1 MSRFV
6 ICGDWVLDPKVGVQR
21 YAAQLLRELD
31 LRVKAGRTPHRFEL
45 LVPEEAEQIP
55 TLSAIPA
62 VRRGSAASKLSRYFW
77 QQKVFP
83 AYARV
88 SHAMGID
95 LALAL
100 PVRGCRVS
108 AVHDCIVES
117 FPENFSDHRLYALS
131 YRIRV
136 HAATSDPDRVI
147 LTVSETSRKEIERR
161 YPKSRGRIRVVSDGW
176 EHMQRIEE
184 DDSVFRRLG
193 IDPAQPYFFSLGSRY
208 RHKNIEW
215 VLGAAVRNPHAL
227 FVITGANLDHKE
239 QERLDGARRSNVRFT
254 GYVSDAMLEA
264 VADADLLVLEANHD
278 VNVLQMG
285 PYPYALKRRI
295 LSEEGHLSNEA
306 AAACILR
313 LHAMKDKP
321 RRILLAHL
329 SHQNNT
335 PEMARVTVS
344 NMLEEEGLLTG
355 GSVLLD
361 VVTRDEISPL
371 YEV

>member
-21 YAAQLLRELD
+21 YAAQLLRELA

-254 GYVSDAMLEA
+254 GYVSDAEMKALMKNSRALIQPSLYEGFAIPPLEA
-264 VADADLLVLEANHD
+264 LSLGTPV
-278 VNVLQMG
+278 
-285 PYPYALKRRI
+285 I
-295 LSEEGHLSNEA
+295 LSRTSCLPEIYGSAAHYIDPMNSDCDLDALLREPVESAAPVLSRYTWSN
-306 AAACILR
+306 ACE
-313 LHAMKDKP
+313 K
-321 RRILLAHL
+321 LLGVL
-329 SHQNNT
+329 DSLNG
-335 PEMARVTVS
+335 EM
-344 NMLEEEGLLTG
+344 
-355 GSVLLD
+355 
-361 VVTRDEISPL
+361 
-371 YEV
+371 